1 MLKIGMCR
9 VNINPYI
16 GCALGG
22 FGARKEGAQGIHDDI
37 EAKIIFIE
45 GTESVVIVSLDLL
58 GISADITDKIRSM
71 VTEIIKVPKNNIMIS
86 GTHTHA
92 APDLIFWDKDRVSKA
107 YKQSLVENIVGGITS
122 AWRFR
127 EPSRIG
133 FSQGRLEGVGI
144 NQRHHDGK
152 PIDPSVPVIRVDDQN
167 GNLKGILIN
176 HTCHPTVLGPDNLFV
191 TAGYPGYTTR
201 LIERI
206 KGENVIAMFTNG
218 ASADINVGHS
228 PDLSAMGQP
237 IPGRTFKRAEKFG
250 NMLAGEVLKTL
261 EGIETTEEVP
271 VAAKARIASLPLKE
285 LPSFKQI
292 ENDLKEKECFL
303 KDLIKSGA
311 SDKEIAKAELQK
323 LYAHAMLKLKEE
335 RQENLQNEYMDVELQ
350 VIRIG
355 ECALLA
361 CSGEVFVE
369 IGLKIKEKSPFK
381 QTVFIGY
388 ANGYVGYITTSE
400 AIIKEGGYEVENTHF
415 TSEAEKLIENAAAE
429 LLESVY

>member
-1 MLKIGMCR
+1 MLEIGMYG
-9 VNINPYI
+9 VNITPYI

-37 EAKIIFIE
+37 FAKIVFIQ
-45 GTESVVIVSLDLL
+45 GAESVVIVSLDLV
-58 GISADITDKIRSM
+58 GISVDMVGKIRFM
-71 VTEIIKVPKNNIMIS
+71 VTEITKVPKNNIMIS
-86 GTHTHA
+86 ATHNHA
-92 APDLIFWDKDRVSKA
+92 GPDIILWDQDRVSKA
-107 YKQSLVENIVGGITS
+107 YKQSLIENIVGGITA

-127 EPSRIG
+127 GPSRIG
-133 FSQGRLEGVGI
+133 FSQGRIDGIGV

-152 PIDPSVPVIRVDDQN
+152 PIDPGVAVIRVDDQN
-167 GNLKGILIN
+167 GNLKGVLIN
-176 HTCHPTVLGPDNLFV
+176 YTCHPTILGSNNLFV
-191 TAGYPGYTTR
+191 TAGYPGYATR

-218 ASADINVGHS
+218 AAADINAGHS
-228 PDLSAMGQP
+228 PDLSAIGYP
-237 IPGRTFKRAEKFG
+237 IPERTFKRAEKLG

-261 EGIETTEEVP
+261 EVIETMEEVP
-271 VAAKARIASLPLKE
+271 VAAKTRIVSLPLKKM
-285 LPSFKQI
+285 PSFKQI

-311 SDKEIAKAELQK
+311 SDKEIAKAEIQK
-323 LYAHAMLKLKEE
+323 LYAYRLLKLKKE

-361 CSGEVFVE
+361 CPAEVFVE

-381 QTVFIGY
+381 QTVFVGY
-388 ANGYVGYITTSE
+388 ANGYVGHIPTSE
-400 AIIKEGGYEVENTHF
+400 AIKEGGFEVVTSRFNT
-415 TSEAEKLIENAAAE
+415 EAENLIENAAAG
-429 LLESVY
+429 LLKSVY